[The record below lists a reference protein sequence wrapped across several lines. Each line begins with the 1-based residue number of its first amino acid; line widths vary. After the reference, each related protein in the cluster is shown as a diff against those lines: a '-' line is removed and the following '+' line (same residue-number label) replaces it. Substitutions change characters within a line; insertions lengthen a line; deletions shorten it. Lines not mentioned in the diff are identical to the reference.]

1 MGKDYRP
8 RKNYYFCLLF
18 LSKRRNQWQTSLNKK
33 SLLEQIFCLIKMSFR
48 NHLLLCAATVVI
60 SCRTNL
66 LIQNL
71 ILANIKLIFWLVK
84 TILSYFFQTLL
95 LPKITF
101 TSSENIFFND
111 YFILASE
118 NSFSVQWKQYAF
130 VRSIFLSLETM
141 TEIRGESVLTENYFP
156 VRGNHFLLFFPEDAV
171 FLVEAYFSTNSSFQL
186 LEKDFLF
193 SGNHLLHLRLLSY
206 QPEPSLTCVKT
217 IF

>member
-1 MGKDYRP
+1 
-8 RKNYYFCLLF
+8 
-18 LSKRRNQWQTSLNKK
+18 
-33 SLLEQIFCLIKMSFR
+33 MSFR

-118 NSFSVQWKQYAF
+118 NSFSV
-130 VRSIFLSLETM
+130 
-141 TEIRGESVLTENYFP
+141 
-156 VRGNHFLLFFPEDAV
+156 
-171 FLVEAYFSTNSSFQL
+171 
-186 LEKDFLF
+186 
-193 SGNHLLHLRLLSY
+193 
-206 QPEPSLTCVKT
+206 
-217 IF
+217 

>member
-1 MGKDYRP
+1 M
-8 RKNYYFCLLF
+8 
-18 LSKRRNQWQTSLNKK
+18 
-33 SLLEQIFCLIKMSFR
+33 EQIFCLIKKSFR

-118 NSFSVQWKQYAF
+118 NSFSVSWKQYAF
-130 VRSIFLSLETM
+130 VRSIFLPLETM

-156 VRGNHFLLFFPEDAV
+156 VRGNYFLLFFQKMQ
-171 FLVEAYFSTNSSFQL
+171 FFRIVETYFSTNSSFQL
-186 LEKDFLF
+186 LEKDFFF

-206 QPEPSLTCVKT
+206 QPKPSLT
-217 IF
+217 